1 MVWTSGGS
9 KSSLTTT
16 LLFSL
21 PSHTRNLPNCAT
33 IAVGRGNEIPL
44 PTKKNDHSYVRVKRK
59 NQTFFVHTSPS
70 DTFGRI
76 KSEISLAMGGEDV
89 IVPES
94 MRLYIEA
101 QIEPTTAAN
110 KDKKDDDE
118 VVGSKSSM
126 PKGPIP
132 DTAVLSDHNVKND
145 AVMYVT
151 FAEGKVWEEIDVFK
165 P

>member
-1 MVWTSGGS
+1 
-9 KSSLTTT
+9 
-16 LLFSL
+16 
-21 PSHTRNLPNCAT
+21 
-33 IAVGRGNEIPL
+33 
-44 PTKKNDHSYVRVKRK
+44 
-59 NQTFFVHTSPS
+59 
-70 DTFGRI
+70 
-76 KSEISLAMGGEDV
+76 
-89 IVPES
+89 
-94 MRLYIEA
+94 LYIEA

-145 AVMYVT
+145 DVVYVT